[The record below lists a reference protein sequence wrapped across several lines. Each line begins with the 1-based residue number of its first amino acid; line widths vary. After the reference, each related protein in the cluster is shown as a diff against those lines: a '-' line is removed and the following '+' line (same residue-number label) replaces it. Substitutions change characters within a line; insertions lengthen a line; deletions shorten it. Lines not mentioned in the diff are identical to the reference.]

1 MEPNLFKYIWRFSK
15 AEQFSII
22 VTVLLS
28 LPFYFLSLDVPKKI
42 VNIGIQGEGFRR
54 PDSTLPFGDIALP
67 FSETLFGEQI
77 MLFEGVNLDQMATLM
92 CYSGIFLVMVF
103 VNGGFKFYIN
113 TSKGR
118 LGERMLRRLRFDLT
132 DRLLRFSLPQV
143 RRMKGA
149 EVATMVKDEVEPL
162 GGFIGDAFVT
172 PIFMGGQAITAMV
185 FIMVQSF
192 WLGLVA
198 GVIVLAQ
205 AILIPKL
212 RVAILR
218 LGKERQLTARAL
230 AGRVSELMDGAV
242 EVHANDASNW
252 ERAEITSR
260 LGRIFDI
267 RFEIYQRKFFVK
279 FLNNFMSQLTPFFF
293 YSIGG
298 YLALTGRLDLGA
310 LVAVIAAYKDLPGPI
325 RELINWEQRRNDV
338 QIKYDQVVEQF
349 APAEIMEPERQD
361 PDQVSTPLQGPIKFS
376 SLVMTDENN
385 NRLLDGFDVTVP
397 LDKRI
402 AVVGDSSS
410 GKEFLSTLL
419 SGLISP
425 ASGSVQIGDQRADAL
440 PEAVLG
446 RRISYVEPHAYL
458 FPLSVRENLLYGL
471 RHKPLVDPVYDGA
484 EATKAKARLAE
495 IRRSANNP
503 LDLNADWVDYEAAG
517 VTDSQSLSEAMID
530 QLVGVGLE
538 EDVYG
543 FGLNGTIDPKIRPKE
558 TDDLLRARAALTD
571 RLEADGNSDLVMR
584 FDPELYNTNAT
595 LAENLLFG
603 TPRKADYETDKLAD
617 NKLVKRILDRE
628 GLAPLLAQKGL
639 VIAQTMVEIFA
650 DLPPGHPF
658 FEQFSF
664 IDADDLPEF
673 TQVVTRA
680 EQKGLDQL
688 AEEDINALM
697 RLPFI
702 YVEARHRLALVD
714 EDFSKQVLAVRH
726 HLAEAITAEDP
737 GAVAFYDPQAYNAA
751 ASVMDNVL
759 FGRLVYG
766 QAEGAELVG
775 RSIRDVLDSLNLR
788 HLVMET
794 GLDYDVGV
802 GGKRLRPVQQQKL
815 ALARAL
821 LKRPDLMVINEATAI
836 MDGTTRADLVD
847 SLLAARADGGL
858 FWVLERASLAEGF
871 DHILVV
877 KQGRLA
883 EQGSFES
890 LNKEGTH
897 FCELM
902 SAD

>member
-1 MEPNLFKYIWRFSK
+1 MEPNLFKYIWRYSK
-15 AEQFSII
+15 AEQISILLL
-22 VTVLLS
+22 VLLS

-42 VNIGIQGEGFRR
+42 VNIGIQGEGFLR
-54 PDSTLPFGDIALP
+54 PDSTLLFGDFSLP
-67 FSETLFGEQI
+67 FFDQLFGRNI
-77 MLFEGVNLDQMATLM
+77 VLFEGVELGQMATLM
-92 CYSGIFLVMVF
+92 AYSLVFLLMVF
-103 VNGGFKFYIN
+103 INGGFKFSIN

-118 LGERMLRRLRFDLT
+118 LGERMLRRLRFDLA

-162 GGFIGDAFVT
+162 GGFIGGAFVT
-172 PIFMGGQAITAMV
+172 PLFMGGQAITAMV

-252 ERAEITSR
+252 ERAEITRR
-260 LGRIFDI
+260 LGRIYDI
-267 RFEIYQRKFFVK
+267 RFEIYRRKFFVK

-338 QIKYDQVVEQF
+338 QIKYDQVIEQF
-349 APAEIMEPERQD
+349 APAEIMAAERQD
-361 PDQVSTPLQGPIKFS
+361 PEKDSPPLKGPIKFS
-376 SLVMTDENN
+376 SLTLLDDSN
-385 NRLLDGFDVTVP
+385 NRLLDSFDTTVP
-397 LDKRI
+397 LEKRI

-419 SGLISP
+419 AGLISP
-425 ASGSVQIGDQRADAL
+425 SSGSVMIGELRSDNL
-440 PEAVLG
+440 PEAVTG
-446 RRISYVEPHAYL
+446 RRISYVEPHSYL
-458 FPLSVRENLLYGL
+458 FPLSVRENLIYGL
-471 RHKPLVDPVYDGA
+471 RHKPLVDASYTPSEAA
-484 EATKAKARLAE
+484 EAKARLAE
-495 IRRSANNP
+495 IERAGNNA
-503 LDLNADWVDYEAAG
+503 LDLNAEWIDYAAAG
-517 VTDSQSLSEAMID
+517 VKDSQELLTAM
-530 QLVGVGLE
+530 QAVLAKVGLE

-543 FGLNGTIDPKIRPKE
+543 FGLNGAIDPKARPKE
-558 TDDLLRARAALTD
+558 AEALLKARAALTE

-584 FDPELYNTNAT
+584 FDPEAYNSNAT

-603 TPRKADYETDKLAD
+603 TPRKPSFETDGLAD
-617 NKLVKRILDRE
+617 NRVVKAIFDRE
-628 GLAPLLAQKGL
+628 GLTPRLAEKGL

-650 DLPPGHPF
+650 DLPAGHPF

-664 IDADDLPEF
+664 IDADDLPGF
-673 TQVVTRA
+673 TQIVARA
-680 EQKGLDQL
+680 EQKGVAQL
-688 AEEDINALM
+688 SAEDVNALM
-697 RLPFI
+697 HLPFS

-714 EDFSKQVLAVRH
+714 ETFAEQVLAVRRR
-726 HLAEAITAEDP
+726 LTQAITQQDP

-775 RSIRDVLDSLNLR
+775 RAIRDVLDRLNLR
-788 HLVMET
+788 PLVMES

-821 LKRPDLMVINEATAI
+821 LKRPDLLVINEATAI
-836 MDGTTRADLVD
+836 MDGTTRAELVEN
-847 SLLAARADGGL
+847 LLDARRDGGL
-858 FWVLERASLAEGF
+858 FWVLERASLAEKF
-871 DHILVV
+871 DQILVV
-877 KQGRLA
+877 KQGRLV
-883 EQGSFES
+883 EQGGFEA
-890 LNKEGTH
+890 LNRDGSHFKE
-897 FCELM
+897 LLN
-902 SAD
+902 SD